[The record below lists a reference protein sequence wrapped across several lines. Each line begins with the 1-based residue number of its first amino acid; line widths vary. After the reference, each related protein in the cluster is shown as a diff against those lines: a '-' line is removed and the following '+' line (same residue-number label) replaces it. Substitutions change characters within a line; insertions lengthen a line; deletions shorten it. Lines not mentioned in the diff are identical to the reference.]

1 MLACGSIYPSLDF
14 YYDGTLS
21 WWERYWRWVVLG
33 IGVVATIIAVAL
45 APFTCGASAGAGA
58 AIATTLFNIA
68 MGTVIGAATTL
79 AIGGI
84 TAGISSA
91 LKGNGFWNGFAE
103 YYASVNL
110 ADVLLTSFA
119 FAAVG
124 VMLSNVVGAFQCFK
138 EGTLV
143 ATEDGLKP
151 IENIEVGDKVLAYDE
166 ATGEKAYK
174 PVVRLFRNETLEW
187 YHIFVNNEELV
198 CTGGHPFFVK
208 DKGFVSAKD
217 LLVGDILR
225 LSNGVLI
232 PVSAI
237 SIEKLERPETT
248 YNFEVTDFH
257 TYYVGKNEVLVH
269 NKCFNPA
276 ENSDYYVKY
285 KAEGKTFKAYHQ
297 NDGVYKDMFIAKDG
311 YGHGGSSFKLLKG
324 VSGSK
329 LELVGD
335 LDISGALMSAK
346 HSSNVGMRYLYYG
359 KKFL

>member
-33 IGVVATIIAVAL
+33 IGVAATIIAVAL

-124 VMLSNVVGAFQCFK
+124 VAISNAVGAFQCFK

-143 ATEDGLKP
+143 VTDEGLKP
-151 IENIEVGDKVLAYDE
+151 IEEVKVGDKVLAYDE
-166 ATGEKAYK
+166 TTGEQAYK
-174 PVVRLFRNETLEW
+174 EVVRLFRNETDEW

-217 LLVGDILR
+217 LSIGDILH
-225 LSNGVLI
+225 LSDGALVAI
-232 PVSAI
+232 SAI
-237 SIEKLERPETT
+237 AIEKLEKPEAT
-248 YNFEVTDFH
+248 YNFEVADFH
-257 TYYVGKNEVLVH
+257 TYFVGESKVLVH
-269 NKCFNPA
+269 NTCGKKLN
-276 ENSDYYVKY
+276 DY
-285 KAEGKTFKAYHQ
+285 
-297 NDGVYKDMFIAKDG
+297 AKDIRSNKDVVV
-311 YGHGGSSFKLLKG
+311 SSKDEA
-324 VSGSK
+324 
-329 LELVGD
+329 LEL
-335 LDISGALMSAK
+335 IE
-346 HSSNVGMRYLYYG
+346 
-359 KKFL
+359 KKFSNFPQEVAGHRSAQGWHFDYHSINGSLQPIEHINIYSKALKFRVHITWG